1 LIILSLILIAGI
13 VGCFIVFKRNKRER
27 FEVMERTLIKIKE
40 IEDKTIIEESEEPD
54 DEEDKK
60 SV

>member
-27 FEVMERTLIKIKE
+27 LEVMERTMIKIKE
-40 IEDKTIIEESEEPD
+40 IEDRTIIEEPEEP

-60 SV
+60 SI